1 MNKLI
6 NLLGGTDKILH
17 CTVSATIAHLLI
29 VVGCAWWLAAMIT
42 VAIGIGKEIYDKV
55 SGKGTAE
62 WRDLA
67 ADIIGV
73 IIGIL

>member
-29 VVGCAWWLAAMIT
+29 VVGCAWWLAAAIT
-42 VAIGIGKEIYDKV
+42 LSIGIGKEIYDKHT
-55 SGKGTAE
+55 KE
-62 WRDLA
+62 A
-67 ADIIGV
+67 AMRISDCQLTYTTCI
-73 IIGIL
+73 

>member
-17 CTVSATIAHLLI
+17 CTVSATIANLLI
-29 VVGCAWWLAAMIT
+29 VVGCDWWLAGVIT
-42 VAIGIGKEIYDKV
+42 LAIGIGKEIYDKI

-62 WRDLA
+62 WRDFA
-67 ADIIGV
+67 ADVVGV